1 MSQFVCLKSV
11 RCAIAAASVLVAG
24 LSAAGSAPAQD
35 YGAAINAQMNAMNNM
50 INSGQQQINGW
61 VAQKM
66 RDPKVQAGYR
76 TYVANARA
84 QGMPVQDFPTWTYN
98 YIYTN
103 GYSAE
108 GKRAAMRNNAI
119 NTAKVGQAAADLRAA
134 ERARGDAQANMSQHF
149 SNNQNEFGNQLQGN
163 STYYAPNGQPMVL
176 PHTWQKNGTYNYNG
190 GTYHVD
196 QSGQYH
202 ILAADGYWYPLAR

>member
-1 MSQFVCLKSV
+1 MCQFARLKSIYSV
-11 RCAIAAASVLVAG
+11 AALLVAG
-24 LSAAGSAPAQD
+24 LSVSGAALAQD

-50 INSGQQQINGW
+50 LNSGQQQINVW

-66 RDPKVQAGYR
+66 RDPKVQAGYQA
-76 TYVANARA
+76 YVANARA

-108 GKRAAMRNNAI
+108 GKAAAMRNNAI
-119 NTAKVGQAAADLRAA
+119 NTAKVGKAASDLRAA

-149 SNNQNEFGNQLQGN
+149 SNNQTEFGKQLQGN
-163 STYYAPNGQPMVL
+163 STYYAPDGQPMTL
-176 PHTWQKNGTYNYNG
+176 PHSWQKNGTYSYNG
-190 GTYHVD
+190 NTYHVD
-196 QSGQYH
+196 QSGQYY
-202 ILAADGYWYPLAR
+202 IFATNGYWYPLKH